1 MKKKIDL
8 QEIDPISI
16 AGVADENL
24 KILEESFPC
33 QIILRGSDITLEG
46 KKSVIA
52 QVSETISEMMKTY
65 SRKNQVT
72 AGDVRSLVALISNG
86 EHVVSLSDK
95 PVVLHTRQGAV
106 TPRSDGQKQFYEAV
120 QKDDMVFAIG
130 PAGTGKTF
138 LAVAF
143 AVAAYKNRRVKRII
157 LSRPAVEAGERL
169 GFLPGDLKEKI
180 DPYLAPLYDALNEL
194 MPAVNLKALLSKR
207 TVEVIPLA
215 YMRGRTLDNAFVILD
230 EAQNCSAMQ
239 MKMFLTRL
247 GPNSRAIIT
256 GDKTQMDIPDKN
268 DSGLLQAEQILKK
281 IDGIGFVYLDQ
292 SDVVRQT
299 LVKDIIKAYN
309 HNDNGK

>member
-33 QIILRGSDITLEG
+33 QIVLRGSDITLEG
-46 KKSVIA
+46 QKSVIA
-52 QVSETISEMMKTY
+52 QASETISEMMKTY

-86 EHVVSLSDK
+86 EHVESLSDE
-95 PVVLHTRQGAV
+95 PVILHTRQGAV

-194 MPAVNLKALLSKR
+194 MPAVNLKSLLSKR

-281 IDGIGFVYLDQ
+281 IDGIGFVYLDE
-292 SDVVRQT
+292 SDVVRHR

-309 HNDNGK
+309 NNDNEE

>member
-33 QIILRGSDITLEG
+33 QIVLRGSDITLEG

-52 QVSETISEMMKTY
+52 QASETISEMMKTY

-86 EHVVSLSDK
+86 EHVESLSDE
-95 PVVLHTRQGAV
+95 PVILHTRQGAV

-180 DPYLAPLYDALNEL
+180 DPYLVPLYDALNEL
-194 MPAVNLKALLSKR
+194 MPAVNLKSLLSKR

-281 IDGIGFVYLDQ
+281 IDGIGFVYLDE
-292 SDVVRQT
+292 SDVVRHR

-309 HNDNGK
+309 L

>member
-33 QIILRGSDITLEG
+33 QIVLRGSDITLEG
-46 KKSVIA
+46 QKSVIA
-52 QVSETISEMMKTY
+52 QASETISEMMKTY

-86 EHVVSLSDK
+86 EHVESLSDE
-95 PVVLHTRQGAV
+95 PVILHTRQGAV

-169 GFLPGDLKEKI
+169 GFLPRDIKEKI
-180 DPYLAPLYDALNEL
+180 DPYLAPLNDALNEL
-194 MPAVNLKALLSKR
+194 MPAVNLKSLLSKR

-281 IDGIGFVYLDQ
+281 IDGIGFVYLDE
-292 SDVVRQT
+292 SDVGRHR

-309 HNDNGK
+309 L

>member
-33 QIILRGSDITLEG
+33 QIVLRGSDITLEG

-52 QVSETISEMMKTY
+52 QASETISEMMKTY

-86 EHVVSLSDK
+86 EHVESLSDE
-95 PVVLHTRQGAV
+95 PVILHTRQGAV

-180 DPYLAPLYDALNEL
+180 DPYLTPLYEALNEL
-194 MPAVNLKALLSKR
+194 MPAVN
-207 TVEVIPLA
+207 
-215 YMRGRTLDNAFVILD
+215 Y
-230 EAQNCSAMQ
+230 
-239 MKMFLTRL
+239 
-247 GPNSRAIIT
+247 
-256 GDKTQMDIPDKN
+256 
-268 DSGLLQAEQILKK
+268 
-281 IDGIGFVYLDQ
+281 
-292 SDVVRQT
+292 
-299 LVKDIIKAYN
+299 
-309 HNDNGK
+309 